1 MHERKSVLCLAVG
14 TLQAL
19 DPEQIGEVGEVSLG
33 QRSTSPLYHRLT
45 WEACVWL
52 TVVVTSQGRLNAY
65 TTFRIRI
72 CMWTIYHVNLVGRL
86 LR

>member
-33 QRSTSPLYHRLT
+33 QRSTSHSIT
-45 WEACVWL
+45 
-52 TVVVTSQGRLNAY
+52 G
-65 TTFRIRI
+65 
-72 CMWTIYHVNLVGRL
+72 
-86 LR
+86 